1 MIKWGRS
8 LPGCGG
14 LRSPDD
20 PVLETGMQQKQ
31 SKPRTTRMP
40 VGQVVAL
47 ILVLLGEDV
56 NP

>member
-1 MIKWGRS
+1 MR
-8 LPGCGG
+8 

-47 ILVLLGEDV
+47 ILVLLGEDA